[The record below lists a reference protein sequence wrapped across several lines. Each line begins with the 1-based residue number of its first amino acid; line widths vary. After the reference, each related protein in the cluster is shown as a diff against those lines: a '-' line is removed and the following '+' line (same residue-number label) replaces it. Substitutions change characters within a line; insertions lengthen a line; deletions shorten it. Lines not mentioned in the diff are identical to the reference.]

1 MDEKLAYSAKA
12 RHPGKTKYRC
22 GMKQQD
28 DAEATGEVD
37 DLLSSV
43 GLGHGRRKTLA
54 ESWQNGERMTKT
66 TRACQKTLHGPS
78 AAHRDEGTLSDK
90 AAKRVE
96 PVRAP
101 GWLRYAWLRHGFS
114 TRAAGVSS
122 IYDSGGGNGSLNLGW
137 TQHDDPA
144 NVAENRRRFMAA
156 VAGEHAHAAATSCS
170 GPSVPC
176 SLLPVPSLVTLRQ
189 FHSAMLRIVEPEDL
203 DHPARL
209 QTADG
214 RAVLRGDG
222 MMTDLP
228 GVFLGIQ
235 TADCVPVL
243 VADVRRRAV
252 AAFHAGWR
260 GTLARIVE
268 RGIGAMRLRYGSR
281 PEDLIA
287 VVGPSIG
294 PCCYSV
300 GEEVRFEFESQF
312 AYARELFGEIF
323 DSDPVRDKY
332 PLLFLT
338 ARAPGHSN
346 IGPQIHLNLWQANR
360 RQLLDAGIP
369 AKRITVIG
377 ECTACAGLGTVAGR
391 KYFSHRAESGFTGR
405 MMAVIGVANSAGK
418 K

>member
-22 GMKQQD
+22 GMKRQN

-54 ESWQNGERMTKT
+54 GSWQNGERMTKT

-78 AAHRDEGTLSDK
+78 AVHGDEGTQSDK

-96 PVRAP
+96 QVRAP
-101 GWLRYAWLRHGFS
+101 GWLHCAWLRHGFS
-114 TRAAGVSS
+114 TRAEGVSS
-122 IYDSGGGNGSLNLGW
+122 IYDSGAGNGSLNLGW
-137 TQHDDPA
+137 TQQDDAA
-144 NVAENRRRFMAA
+144 NVAENRRRFMAEI
-156 VAGEHAHAAATSCS
+156 AG
-170 GPSVPC
+170 GPAQA
-176 SLLPVPSLVTLRQ
+176 VTLRQ
-189 FHSAMLRIVEPEDL
+189 FHSAMLRTVETEDL
-203 DHPARL
+203 AHPARL
-209 QTADG
+209 RTADG

-222 MMTDLP
+222 MMTDVP

-281 PEDLIA
+281 PEDLVAAI
-287 VVGPSIG
+287 GPSIG

-369 AKRITVIG
+369 ARHITVIG

>member
-12 RHPGKTKYRC
+12 RHPGKTKCRC

-54 ESWQNGERMTKT
+54 GSWQNGERMTKT

-78 AAHRDEGTLSDK
+78 AAHGDDGTRSDK

-101 GWLRYAWLRHGFS
+101 SWLRYAWLRHGFS
-114 TRAAGVSS
+114 TRAAGVST

-137 TQHDDPA
+137 TQQDDAA
-144 NVAENRRRFMAA
+144 NVAENRRRFMAEI
-156 VAGEHAHAAATSCS
+156 AG
-170 GPSVPC
+170 GPAQA
-176 SLLPVPSLVTLRQ
+176 VTLRQ
-189 FHSAMLRIVEPEDL
+189 FHSAMLRTVETNDL
-203 DHPARL
+203 AHPAR
-209 QTADG
+209 QRTADG

-222 MMTDLP
+222 MMTDVP

-268 RGIGAMRLRYGSR
+268 RGIGTMRLRYGSR
-281 PEDLIA
+281 PEDLVATI
-287 VVGPSIG
+287 GPSIG

-312 AYARELFGEIF
+312 AYARELFSEIF

-346 IGPQIHLNLWQANR
+346 IGPQIHLNLWQANL

-369 AKRITVIG
+369 ARRITVIG
-377 ECTACAGLGTVAGR
+377 ECTACAGLGTAAGR

>member
-1 MDEKLAYSAKA
+1 
-12 RHPGKTKYRC
+12 
-22 GMKQQD
+22 MKQQD

-54 ESWQNGERMTKT
+54 GSWQNGERMTKT

-78 AAHRDEGTLSDK
+78 AVHGDDGTRSDK

-101 GWLRYAWLRHGFS
+101 SWLRYAWLRHGFS
-114 TRAAGVSS
+114 TRAAGVST

-137 TQHDDPA
+137 TQQDDAA
-144 NVAENRRRFMAA
+144 NVAENRRRFMAEI
-156 VAGEHAHAAATSCS
+156 AG
-170 GPSVPC
+170 GPAQA
-176 SLLPVPSLVTLRQ
+176 VTLRQ
-189 FHSAMLRIVEPEDL
+189 FHSAMLRTVETNDL
-203 DHPARL
+203 AHPAR
-209 QTADG
+209 QRTADG

-222 MMTDLP
+222 MMTDVP

-243 VADVRRRAV
+243 VADVRSRAV

-268 RGIGAMRLRYGSR
+268 RGIGTMRLRYGSR
-281 PEDLIA
+281 PEDLVATI
-287 VVGPSIG
+287 GPSIG
-294 PCCYSV
+294 PCCYPV

-312 AYARELFGEIF
+312 AYARELFSEIF

-346 IGPQIHLNLWQANR
+346 IGPQIHLNLWQANL

-369 AKRITVIG
+369 ARRITVIG
-377 ECTACAGLGTVAGR
+377 ECTACAGLGTAAGR

>member
-1 MDEKLAYSAKA
+1 
-12 RHPGKTKYRC
+12 
-22 GMKQQD
+22 MKQQD

-54 ESWQNGERMTKT
+54 GSWQNGERMTKT

-78 AAHRDEGTLSDK
+78 AVHGDDGTRSDK

-101 GWLRYAWLRHGFS
+101 SWLRYAWLRHGFS
-114 TRAAGVSS
+114 TRAAGVST

-137 TQHDDPA
+137 TQQDDAA
-144 NVAENRRRFMAA
+144 NVAENRRRFMAEI
-156 VAGEHAHAAATSCS
+156 AG
-170 GPSVPC
+170 GPAQA
-176 SLLPVPSLVTLRQ
+176 VTLRQ
-189 FHSAMLRIVEPEDL
+189 FHSAMLRTVETNDL
-203 DHPARL
+203 AHPAR
-209 QTADG
+209 QRTADG

-222 MMTDLP
+222 MMTDVP

-243 VADVRRRAV
+243 VADVRSRAV

-281 PEDLIA
+281 PEDLVA

-312 AYARELFGEIF
+312 AYARELFSEIF

-346 IGPQIHLNLWQANR
+346 IGPQIHLDLWEANR

-369 AKRITVIG
+369 ARRITVIG
-377 ECTACAGLGTVAGR
+377 ECTACAGLGTAAGR